1 MGVRVPPYPPLSFA
15 AIFWRTAMSTE
26 ILFALLIY
34 AIVFGLA
41 GFFIGLN
48 MQNTEW
54 QQKYNKQKSDYKKL
68 HILYERTYDNYNRY
82 YRLYLDNKIKTSTKT
97 YNDVNWAIVL
107 GLQGIKTPTKYQI
120 NLAYR
125 KLAEIRHPD
134 KGGTVPLMAELNI
147 ARDKALKAIKV

>member
-1 MGVRVPPYPPLSFA
+1 
-15 AIFWRTAMSTE
+15 MSTE
-26 ILFALLIY
+26 ILFAFIIY

-48 MQNTEW
+48 MQNTAW
-54 QQKYNKQKSDYKKL
+54 QQRYNKLKLDYDKL
-68 HILYERTYDNYNRY
+68 RIVYERTYDSYNRY
-82 YRLYLDNKIKTSTKT
+82 YKLYLDNKIKTSSKT

-107 GLQGIKTPTKYQI
+107 GLQGIKTPTKDQI
-120 NLAYR
+120 NYAYR

-134 KGGTVPLMAELNI
+134 KGGTVSLMAELNI